1 MKKTGRAGFQRS
13 RLLMDAPKMPCMADP
28 EFSKKELCVESD
40 ELRVPYNS
48 QGRQTKREE
57 SERYFVTECGK
68 EKAGLCYG
76 SEFLLWDDEKYEREI
91 VERKNRLGT
100 N

>member
-1 MKKTGRAGFQRS
+1 M
-13 RLLMDAPKMPCMADP
+13 RL
-28 EFSKKELCVESD
+28 S
-40 ELRVPYNS
+40 
-48 QGRQTKREE
+48 
-57 SERYFVTECGK
+57 
-68 EKAGLCYG
+68 